1 MFDGFITVATAT
13 PALRL
18 ADTDY
23 NVKKCIELAESASNE
38 GVKVL
43 VFPELFLSGST
54 SGVLF
59 FSDTL
64 LHSAKRELLR
74 VLDSTCD
81 TDTIIIIGFLILNQT
96 CIPRRKATWCIIIL
110 I

>member
-43 VFPELFLSGST
+43 VFPELALTGYSCGD
-54 SGVLF
+54 LF
-59 FSDTL
+59 NT
-64 LHSAKRELLR
+64 E
-74 VLDSTCD
+74 T
-81 TDTIIIIGFLILNQT
+81 ILNGALCALREYVYGTAMIDMVSVIVPQLY
-96 CIPRRKATWCIIIL
+96 RVDSF
-110 I
+110 